1 MVNQY
6 SSEDN
11 QAIKIPSPP
20 SAVSLAGDSREPMVN
35 QYSSEDSKAIKIPRP
50 PSAVSLAGD
59 SREPMVNQYSSED
72 KQGHQDPK
80 STLGRVSGR
89 GQPRTDG
96 EPIFF
101 GG

>member
-20 SAVSLAGDSREPMVN
+20 SALSLAGDSREPMVN
-35 QYSSEDSKAIKIPRP
+35 QYSSED
-50 PSAVSLAGD
+50 
-59 SREPMVNQYSSED
+59 
-72 KQGHQDPK
+72 QDPK

-96 EPIFF
+96 KPIFQ
-101 GG
+101 G